1 MASTAKLNIEKATVR
16 QLFRVVSSVKA
27 TDEINEAS
35 FNHGQNKLSYN
46 VDIMAQGSEF
56 YMPNIFWDRITVA
69 AKGYPDTGISTWSD
83 LELVNT
89 KSGWESLGIVSSSL
103 LSGVKYGHMHNPYP
117 IKQTMAGVDVENRHL
132 RADATVWHVACTDE
146 RGLSGK
152 DTEIRAYPAGLTAL
166 HPHRLEHIDPSMGGG
181 YSRICRY

>member
-56 YMPNIFWDRITVA
+56 YMPNIF
-69 AKGYPDTGISTWSD
+69 
-83 LELVNT
+83 
-89 KSGWESLGIVSSSL
+89 
-103 LSGVKYGHMHNPYP
+103 
-117 IKQTMAGVDVENRHL
+117 
-132 RADATVWHVACTDE
+132 
-146 RGLSGK
+146 
-152 DTEIRAYPAGLTAL
+152 
-166 HPHRLEHIDPSMGGG
+166 
-181 YSRICRY
+181 